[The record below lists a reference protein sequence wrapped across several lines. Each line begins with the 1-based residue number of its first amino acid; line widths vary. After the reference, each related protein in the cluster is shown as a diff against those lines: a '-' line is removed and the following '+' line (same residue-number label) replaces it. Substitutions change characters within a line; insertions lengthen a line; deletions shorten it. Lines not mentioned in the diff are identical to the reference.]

1 MAHPELI
8 PKGPADIKIAIS
20 GLEMHSGS
28 DIPQDSVEER
38 NEEFAT
44 SDDSIVQS
52 SDPLQGKLYISNINC
67 QQLICV

>member
-1 MAHPELI
+1 VAHPELI